1 MFLLIAILSVGG
13 CWHYKP
19 TTEVSTYVAP
29 IKTDTVFIDK
39 VKTDTITIVKVTKPK
54 TTYIYLPDTARRK
67 RAEATTIITGVT
79 ISPREVS
86 IERIDT
92 AGVVTVDTHTLPQ
105 TLDTMLINGQGEAE
119 IKGAPDVIPPR
130 KNRGLWAAIGAIAM
144 LTIIFLTR

>member
-1 MFLLIAILSVGG
+1 MFLLIAILSVAG
-13 CWHYKP
+13 CWHYEP

-29 IKTDTVFIDK
+29 IKTDTVYVDK

-92 AGVVTVDTHTLPQ
+92 AGVVSVDTHTLPQ

-119 IKGAPDVIPPR
+119 IKAAPNVKPPR
-130 KNRGLWAAIGAIAM
+130 KNRGLWAAIGAGAM
-144 LTIIFLTR
+144 LTLIFLTR